1 MIVVFLQ
8 YVSALKPPR
17 KKTPS
22 RSSLYADSER
32 FDEMNICKN
41 RRGSM
46 TFPRPLGTR
55 ESFQRRSLQDFS
67 RTVART
73 VEEEFEV
80 RRRQAEFSMSSFS
93 NSQRILGSAPSTE
106 SEPDSSEIID
116 TGSDDW
122 KQVGFID
129 VICFG
134 SCFVVVWAYFD
145 AYFVFILNNGVI
157 LRPTCGLWFT
167 G

>member
-1 MIVVFLQ
+1 
-8 YVSALKPPR
+8 
-17 KKTPS
+17 
-22 RSSLYADSER
+22 
-32 FDEMNICKN
+32 
-41 RRGSM
+41 M

-55 ESFQRRSLQDFS
+55 DSFQRRSLQDFS
-67 RTVART
+67 KTVART

-80 RRRQAEFSMSSFS
+80 RRRQAEFNTSSFS
-93 NSQRILGSAPSTE
+93 KSHHILGSAPSTE

-116 TGSDDW
+116 TGNEDW

-134 SCFVVVWAYFD
+134 TCFVVVWAYFD
-145 AYFVFILNNGVI
+145 ACFVFILNNGVI
-157 LRPTCGLWFT
+157 LRPTFGLWPT